1 MNTNEYQ
8 NYYDQQQ
15 EPYQESYQGS
25 QQGPQQGPEMH
36 SPKKD
41 KNFGKK
47 MTRCVAYALAF
58 GLIAG
63 TAFQGSSYALQQ
75 IFPKKYETASTAGT
89 AKVATAV
96 STTNNS
102 AAVSSTD
109 ITGVV
114 SDVMPSIVAITNME
128 NVQYQTFFGQTQNYE
143 SKSAGSGIIVKEDDN
158 YYYIATNNHVVE
170 GTKSLTVQFADLTT
184 ASAEVQ
190 GTDATNDLAVVK
202 VKKSDIKS
210 DTLSKIKVATLGDSA
225 KLAVGEPAIAIGNAL
240 GYGQSVTTGVIS
252 ALNREVTMQDES
264 SGATVSNKLIQTDAA
279 INPGNS
285 GGALI
290 DTKGEVIGINSSK
303 YSDTSVEGM
312 GFSIPM
318 STAKPIIEDLITK
331 GTSTAASNGAYLGI
345 AGVDVTDEVS
355 SAYNIPAGV
364 YITEVMSKSAAETAG
379 FSQGDIIT
387 QVDDQKLTAMADLK
401 KVISG
406 HKAGDSVTITYQRR
420 DNSGS
425 YKEKTKKVTLGENT
439 GDNTSNS
446 SNSGQQGNDNSQNPF
461 GQQGNDNS
469 QNPFGQQGNGKSQN
483 PSGKQ
488 GSQPGDKTE

>member
-8 NYYDQQQ
+8 NYYEQQQ
-15 EPYQESYQGS
+15 ESNQGS
-25 QQGPQQGPEMH
+25 EQGPEMKT
-36 SPKKD
+36 PKKE

-75 IFPKKYETASTAGT
+75 IFPKKYTTASTASST
-89 AKVATAV
+89 KLAATAV
-96 STTNNS
+96 STTNSNTS
-102 AAVSSTD
+102 ASTTD

-143 SKSAGSGIIVKEDDN
+143 SKSAGSGIIVKEDDT

-190 GTDATNDLAVVK
+190 GTNATNDLAVVK
-202 VKKSDIKS
+202 VKKSDIKA

-225 KLAVGEPAIAIGNAL
+225 KLSVGEPAIAIGNAL

-252 ALNREVTMQDES
+252 ALNREVSIQDETN
-264 SGATVSNKLIQTDAA
+264 GATVSNKLIQTDAA

-290 DTKGEVIGINSSK
+290 DSKGEVIGINSSK

-318 STAKPIIEDLITK
+318 STAKPVIEDLITN
-331 GTSTAASNGAYLGI
+331 GTATATSKGAYLGI

-355 SAYNIPAGV
+355 SSYNIPAGV
-364 YITEVMSKSAAETAG
+364 YVTQVMSKSAAETAG

-387 QVDDQKLTAMADLK
+387 KIDDQKLTAIADLK
-401 KVISG
+401 KIISG
-406 HKAGDSVTITYQRR
+406 HKTGDKVTITYQRR

-425 YKEKTKKVTLGENT
+425 YKESTMKVTLGENT
-439 GDNTSNS
+439 GDDSSNS

-461 GQQGNDNS
+461 GQQGNNNS
-469 QNPFGQQGNGKSQN
+469 QNPFGQQGNGNSQN
-483 PSGKQ
+483 PSDKQ
-488 GSQPGDKTE
+488 GNQSGNKTE